1 MGALYKGRNSPFWH
15 YKFVLNGVRKDIST
29 KCCNRRDA
37 EHFVKLLEAKQNE
50 KVLFNIK
57 VSPFLSIGLKH
68 YLNVRKLKKT
78 SESSYKNAVE
88 HFITA
93 AGEKRIDEYTIFD
106 YEKLLRYL
114 EKNDFAEA
122 SKGIITRN
130 VFAIFNY
137 FVKNEY
143 IRKNP
148 ITAIRIKEKPKPI
161 DEQDLEKIEKY
172 FAENDPAFHRIIKF
186 ALLTGFRRSTICAPM
201 SIDMRRKL
209 IQARNVKANRDFV
222 IPIYKALETFF
233 VECGFQEYFVGRFT
247 NLNESTISHKFGSG
261 IKKLLEEKEIDKHYK
276 FHHLRHTAA
285 TGFGKIGLDI
295 KAIKDI
301 LDHTDIRTSENYIK
315 TDFEYLRSKLD
326 GKN

>member
-1 MGALYKGRNSPFWH
+1 MGTLYKGRNSPYWH
-15 YKFVLNGVRKDIST
+15 YKFVLDGVRKDIST
-29 KCCNRRDA
+29 KCRNRRDA
-37 EHFVKLLEAKQNE
+37 EHFVKLIEAKQNE
-50 KVLFNIK
+50 KVIFNIK
-57 VSPFLSIGLKH
+57 VSPPLSIGLKH
-68 YLNVRKLKKT
+68 YLSVRSLKKS

-106 YEKLLRYL
+106 YEALIRYL

-130 VFAIFNY
+130 VFAVFNY

-161 DEQDLEKIEKY
+161 DEMDLIEIRKY
-172 FAENDPAFHRIIKF
+172 FAENDPLFYRIIEF

-201 SIDMRRKL
+201 SIDMPRRL
-209 IQARNVKANRDFV
+209 IQARNVKADRDFV
-222 IPIYKALETFF
+222 IPIYKALEEFLLG
-233 VECGFQEYFVGRFT
+233 CGYKEYFVGRFT
-247 NLNESTISHKFGSG
+247 KLNESTISHKFGYG
-261 IKKLLEEKEIDKHYK
+261 ITKLTEEKRISKHYK

-285 TGFGKIGLDI
+285 TEFGKAGLDI
-295 KAIKDI
+295 KSIKDI

-315 TDFEYLRSKLD
+315 TNFEYLRSKLD

>member
-1 MGALYKGRNSPFWH
+1 MGTLYKGRNSPYWH
-15 YKFVLNGVRKDIST
+15 YKYVLDGVRKDIST
-29 KCCNRRDA
+29 KCRNRRDA

-50 KVLFNIK
+50 KVIFNIK
-57 VSPFLSIGLKH
+57 VSPPLSIGLKH
-68 YLNVRKLKKT
+68 YLSVRSLKKS

-106 YEKLLRYL
+106 YEALIHYL

-130 VFAIFNY
+130 VFAVFNY

-161 DEQDLEKIEKY
+161 DELDLKEIRKY
-172 FAENDPAFHRIIKF
+172 FAENDPLFYRIIEF

-201 SIDMRRKL
+201 SIDMPRRL
-209 IQARNVKANRDFV
+209 IQARNVKADRDFV
-222 IPIYKALETFF
+222 IPIYKALEEFL
-233 VECGFQEYFVGRFT
+233 VGCGYKEYFVGRFT
-247 NLNESTISHKFGSG
+247 KLNESTISHKFGYG
-261 IKKLLEEKEIDKHYK
+261 ITKLTEEKRISKHYK

-285 TGFGKIGLDI
+285 TEFGKAGLDI
-295 KAIKDI
+295 KSIKDI

-315 TDFEYLRSKLD
+315 TNFEYLRSKLD

>member
-1 MGALYKGRNSPFWH
+1 MGTLYKGRNSPFWH
-15 YKFVLNGVRKDIST
+15 YKFVLNGLRKDIST
-29 KCCNRRDA
+29 KCRNRRDA
-37 EHFVKLLEAKQNE
+37 EHFVKILEAKQTE
-50 KVLFNIK
+50 KVLYNIK
-57 VSPFLSIGLKH
+57 VSPPLSLGLKH
-68 YLNVRKLKKT
+68 YLNVRKLKKS
-78 SESSYKNAVE
+78 SEHSYKNAIE

-106 YEKLLRYL
+106 YEELLRYL
-114 EKNDFAEA
+114 DKNNFAEA

-161 DEQDLEKIEKY
+161 DENDLLKIREY
-172 FAENDPAFHRIIKF
+172 FAKNDPPFYRIIEF

-201 SIDMRRKL
+201 SIDLHRRL
-209 IQARNVKANRDFV
+209 IQARNVKADRDFV
-222 IPIYKALETFF
+222 IPIYKALEEFL
-233 VECGFQEYFVGRFT
+233 VRCGYLEYFIGRFT
-247 NLNESTISHKFGSG
+247 KMNESTISHKFGSG
-261 IKKLLEEKEIDKHYK
+261 IKKLLEDKKISKHYK

-285 TGFGKIGLDI
+285 TEFGKVGLDI